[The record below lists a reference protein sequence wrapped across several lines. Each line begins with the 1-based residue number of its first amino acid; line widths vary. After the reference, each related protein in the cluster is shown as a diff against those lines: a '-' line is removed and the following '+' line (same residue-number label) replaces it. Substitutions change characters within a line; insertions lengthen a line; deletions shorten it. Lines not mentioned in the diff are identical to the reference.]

1 MHALPLTQ
9 KQLAHAFSLR
19 LASAMG
25 ARGWSIKPSVLVAQ
39 FNRMHP
45 GDPVTLYSARS
56 WLRGEFLPRPERL
69 ISLALCL
76 NVSPHQLMY
85 GQFYQTQLA
94 TESAPPWVLSEREH
108 RLMQCLRRL
117 APQDFG
123 LIEQLAWRSLGPD
136 HVPPAGP
143 LKTG

>member
-19 LASAMG
+19 LAAAMR
-25 ARGWSIKPSVLVAQ
+25 AQGWPVKAMVLTEH

-45 GDPVTLYSARS
+45 GEPVTLYSARS
-56 WLRGEFLPRPERL
+56 WLRGEYMPRPQRL

-85 GQFYQTQLA
+85 GQFYQTLMA
-94 TESAPPWVLSEREH
+94 SEPAPPWVLSEREH

-123 LIEQLAWRSLGPD
+123 RVEQLAWRSLAQEQSPPKGPFKS
-136 HVPPAGP
+136 G
-143 LKTG
+143 

>member
-19 LASAMG
+19 LAAAMQ
-25 ARGWSIKPSVLVAQ
+25 ARGWPVKPSVLIGQ

-45 GDPVTLYSARS
+45 GDPLTLYSARS
-56 WLRGEFLPRPERL
+56 WLRGEFVPRPHRL

-76 NVSPHQLMY
+76 NVAPHQLMY
-85 GQFYQTQLA
+85 GQFYQTPLA
-94 TESAPPWVLSEREH
+94 AESAPPWVLSEREH

-117 APQDFG
+117 NPQDWG
-123 LIEQLAWRSLGPD
+123 RIESLAWRSLSSEGLPQN
-136 HVPPAGP
+136 GS
-143 LKTG
+143 LKRG

>member
-19 LASAMG
+19 LAAAM
-25 ARGWSIKPSVLVAQ
+25 RGQGWPVKAMVLTAH
-39 FNRMHP
+39 FNRLHP

-56 WLRGEFLPRPERL
+56 WLRGEYLPRPQRL

-85 GQFYQTQLA
+85 GQFYQSLLA
-94 TESAPPWVLSEREH
+94 SEGSMSWVLSEREH
-108 RLMQCLRRL
+108 RLMLCLRRL

-123 LIEQLAWRSLGPD
+123 RVEQLAWRSLGPER
-136 HVPPAGP
+136 VEPPVR
-143 LKTG
+143 LKPE